1 MVKINL
7 HKDGAIMHSIIK
19 NISKVLALTV
29 LSTSFSTTLVSSMDK
44 KSKLGFS
51 QNLSGSSTNSQV
63 HLLSESLNGFI
74 SSSSKFLDGFMSLSL
89 KNLKY
94 NLSDNLSRSL
104 DFYRFLLSGLLAF
117 VDSSSEDLATTYRAS
132 LADSQATSADA
143 FTRRRSTLSKCLNCF
158 GSAGLSKE
166 LNAIKGLLSKHL
178 NFYRDLLFTLP
189 QDGDLAPLYRDTL
202 SRHISS
208 YNSLSQHFDPT
219 RTKLTLRPV
228 EAPMPDLIPNTAPDQ
243 GDRTI
248 VAESPSCG
256 SLPPS
261 FDSSFARFVQLQ
273 KEHPVLLTP
282 AAASGTT
289 LGTPSKAPS
298 TGASSKSATKGGAR
312 KSLADPERKKRKK

>member
-1 MVKINL
+1 
-7 HKDGAIMHSIIK
+7 MHSIIK

-63 HLLSESLNGFI
+63 H
-74 SSSSKFLDGFMSLSL
+74 
-89 KNLKY
+89 
-94 NLSDNLSRSL
+94 
-104 DFYRFLLSGLLAF
+104 LLSGLLAF